1 MENGTERQ
9 DIETKT
15 AVNLSSMRKMPEV
28 PDMSGKLEPQ
38 RRGDPFALSDWGRGS
53 VSNTTKP

>member
-1 MENGTERQ
+1 MENESEQRES
-9 DIETKT
+9 ETKT
-15 AVNLSSMRKMPEV
+15 GINLSSMRRMPEV
-28 PDMSGKLEPQ
+28 PDVGGRGEAV